1 MYPREKE
8 ATPMDER
15 RSTADRGFSIEGEKD
30 SPLTTIP
37 YPRRRRKE
45 ISRAAMLNED
55 TGTSGLGKMRSSL
68 QLHVLEEH
76 KDHAEKGTGD
86 VKEEFHGGGRG
97 EDLREPRKIVQKV
110 HDGNLT

>member
-15 RSTADRGFSIEGEKD
+15 RSTADRGFNIEGEKD

-76 KDHAEKGTGD
+76 EDHA
-86 VKEEFHGGGRG
+86 
-97 EDLREPRKIVQKV
+97 RERYR
-110 HDGNLT
+110 

>member
-1 MYPREKE
+1 
-8 ATPMDER
+8 MDER

-76 KDHAEKGTGD
+76 EDHAVKGTGD

-97 EDLREPRKIVQKV
+97 EDPPEPRKIVQKV